1 MPAGRQPTIPSPPRS
16 RGSTGQPLDI
26 PVPPRVEGIEPAIQ
40 RGIAHAGE
48 AAEVPELR
56 RGGHIA
62 DDAGPQPGREHRR
75 SPALHDVT
83 AYGQGL
89 VAAPQSGRLGP
100 DTGRGGKPEKCHDG
114 RSQDGGEH
122 GPENAGF
129 PTREERLASRG
140 KRLMVQRQRTRVAGV
155 SGASEGAEG
164 NRDEEPQQGAHEDL
178 GHRVTVDFLHGL
190 AAQGKMG
197 RKIADE
203 LVEHLRLRAGGPT
216 DPQGVPERQNGVEK
230 RHEEEGG
237 CRAFHEARRGGER
250 RHDRGVAAGHAARG
264 PEHVQQNLPRGLRPI
279 AKEHDAALQYL
290 RDEPAGERG
299 KKDRIRKNTSEEID
313 GTLGKHRTSFPW
325 HLPICQGR
333 EGTRNLDTP
342 LPPNYYPR
350 YMASEKSE
358 ATREWVY
365 AGKSAVSMYGSFF
378 YWLFREPFPVRQL
391 GQQIVRVMLE
401 AFGVLMITAFVE
413 GGLFAWLGG
422 WDGSK
427 FSVLG
432 WAGAAAVYLL
442 LTESTTLIGAMIF
455 AARIGTAFTVEIGS
469 MQMSGQLDALRL
481 MAVEPAQYIVI
492 PRVLAS
498 ILCLPILK
506 ALSDGVAILACSV
519 LMHWWFDVSLPIF
532 YQHVF
537 DIIRHPIITTS
548 YVRSAIMAFFIA
560 INGCGLGFNFQG
572 GAVELGKTTTKSIV
586 INLIVTIT
594 VDCLYGVLDSVAG
607 WSVL

>member
-1 MPAGRQPTIPSPPRS
+1 
-16 RGSTGQPLDI
+16 
-26 PVPPRVEGIEPAIQ
+26 
-40 RGIAHAGE
+40 
-48 AAEVPELR
+48 
-56 RGGHIA
+56 
-62 DDAGPQPGREHRR
+62 
-75 SPALHDVT
+75 
-83 AYGQGL
+83 
-89 VAAPQSGRLGP
+89 
-100 DTGRGGKPEKCHDG
+100 
-114 RSQDGGEH
+114 
-122 GPENAGF
+122 
-129 PTREERLASRG
+129 
-140 KRLMVQRQRTRVAGV
+140 
-155 SGASEGAEG
+155 
-164 NRDEEPQQGAHEDL
+164 
-178 GHRVTVDFLHGL
+178 
-190 AAQGKMG
+190 
-197 RKIADE
+197 
-203 LVEHLRLRAGGPT
+203 
-216 DPQGVPERQNGVEK
+216 
-230 RHEEEGG
+230 
-237 CRAFHEARRGGER
+237 
-250 RHDRGVAAGHAARG
+250 
-264 PEHVQQNLPRGLRPI
+264 
-279 AKEHDAALQYL
+279 
-290 RDEPAGERG
+290 
-299 KKDRIRKNTSEEID
+299 
-313 GTLGKHRTSFPW
+313 
-325 HLPICQGR
+325 
-333 EGTRNLDTP
+333 
-342 LPPNYYPR
+342 
-350 YMASEKSE
+350 MASEKSE

-365 AGKSAVSMYGSFF
+365 AGRSAVSMYGSFF

-391 GQQIVRVMLE
+391 GHQIVRVMLE

-427 FSVLG
+427 FSALG

-481 MAVEPAQYIVI
+481 MAVEPAQHIVI

-506 ALSDGVAILACSV
+506 AISDGVAILSCSV